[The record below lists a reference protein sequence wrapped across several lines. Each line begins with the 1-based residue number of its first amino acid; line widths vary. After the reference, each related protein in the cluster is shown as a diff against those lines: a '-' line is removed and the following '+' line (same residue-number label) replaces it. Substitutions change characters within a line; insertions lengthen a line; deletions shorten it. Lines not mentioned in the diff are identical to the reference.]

1 MPRRFRGNG
10 SWRRRRHSAIAWA
23 TSSWAPAKSRPS
35 CAASSNVSGSAAYFL
50 GSDVSTRS
58 RISRTSG
65 GSSGASSQSS
75 LEGGDRSSSAA
86 RDARAEC
93 DDDER
98 SEEESHSG
106 IGYGIGYGCM
116 DMVMAPGMAQAAASG
131 MAFAM
136 AFAIPVAI
144 AAGVSLPIDKEWLV
158 SWSDGGSCHRR
169 AAPMRPACARL
180 DRRSSSDARDGLYL
194 RKSWMAQPPS
204 TRSQRPARS
213 SSRTAACVPRK
224 DGRMPG
230 SMMPSVSSAADQQI
244 ALTCRRKA
252 RSDSPAIFGWHQKS
266 SLSFAHVIVSSSP
279 ARRFHGVSAPRGA
292 TGPPG
297 TRPAGTHGLR
307 RG

>member
-10 SWRRRRHSAIAWA
+10 SWRRRRHSAIASA

-35 CAASSNVSGSAAYFL
+35 CAASSNVSGSAAYFR
-50 GSDVSTRS
+50 GSAVSTRS

-75 LEGGDRSSSAA
+75 LEGGDRSSSSAA

-106 IGYGIGYGCM
+106 YGIGIGYGCM
-116 DMVMAPGMAQAAASG
+116 DMSRSLVMAPGMAPAVASG

-144 AAGVSLPIDKEWLV
+144 AVDVSLPIDKEWLV
-158 SWSDGGSCHRR
+158 PWSDGVSCHRR

-180 DRRSSSDARDGLYL
+180 ERRSSSEERDGL
-194 RKSWMAQPPS
+194 
-204 TRSQRPARS
+204 
-213 SSRTAACVPRK
+213 
-224 DGRMPG
+224 
-230 SMMPSVSSAADQQI
+230 
-244 ALTCRRKA
+244 
-252 RSDSPAIFGWHQKS
+252 
-266 SLSFAHVIVSSSP
+266 
-279 ARRFHGVSAPRGA
+279 
-292 TGPPG
+292 
-297 TRPAGTHGLR
+297 
-307 RG
+307 